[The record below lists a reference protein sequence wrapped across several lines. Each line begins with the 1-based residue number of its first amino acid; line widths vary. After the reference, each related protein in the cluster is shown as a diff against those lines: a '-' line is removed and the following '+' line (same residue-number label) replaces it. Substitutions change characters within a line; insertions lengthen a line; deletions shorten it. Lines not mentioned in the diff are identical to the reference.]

1 MPLECA
7 VDIWDPLPTM
17 RIVVAEMSHE
27 TNTFSPVVTDLARF
41 SHGASIPLEGDGAIA
56 TFRGTATGLGGFIAV
71 CESVGADVALKI
83 CEEADNTPQ
92 NVQGLKQACMVPAG
106 GGGLPDAGIMA
117 GADFEYAGCSHV
129 GALGACRTTT
139 GGMTVTGWY
148 YQDPTGLETSADIQ
162 MLCAQAGA
170 TFVAP

>member
-1 MPLECA
+1 MRRAGSFMAFSMAAALAAGCGSSDMPGGGSA
-7 VDIWDPLPTM
+7 
-17 RIVVAEMSHE
+17 
-27 TNTFSPVVTDLARF
+27 
-41 SHGASIPLEGDGAIA
+41 G
-56 TFRGTATGLGGFIAV
+56 GLV
-71 CESVGADVALKI
+71 SCTLSESVGAVLALKV

-92 NVQGLKQACMVPAG
+92 NVMGLKQACMVPAG
-106 GGGLPDAGIMA
+106 GGGLPDAGITA

-129 GALGACRTTT
+129 GALGACRITT

-170 TFVAP
+170 TYVAP

>member
-1 MPLECA
+1 
-7 VDIWDPLPTM
+7 M
-17 RIVVAEMSHE
+17 RSAGLFAALSLAA
-27 TNTFSPVVTDLARF
+27 VVTGCGSSDKP
-41 SHGASIPLEGDGAIA
+41 GG
-56 TFRGTATGLGGFIAV
+56 GTAGGLV
-71 CESVGADVALKI
+71 SCTVSESVGADVALKI

-170 TFVAP
+170 TYVAP